1 MLFTPQG
8 TRGGSAASEQPP
20 LQQGSSPRGPHVFLL
35 TLLVLVLRSRSMAVS
50 GVCVSEKTGHETMNC
65 SVLVCLCFNQE
76 QPQEE
81 ISASVACG
89 NQPVC
94 SR

>member
-1 MLFTPQG
+1 
-8 TRGGSAASEQPP
+8 
-20 LQQGSSPRGPHVFLL
+20 
-35 TLLVLVLRSRSMAVS
+35 MAVS